1 MNLLNNTR
9 RAALALCL
17 LTLSAASVAD
27 DKMSGTGSGH
37 SGELHA
43 AMMKGMQD
51 ADSMK
56 MSGDVDKDFAM
67 MMTMH
72 HEQAIAMAK
81 VLQDHG
87 RNAELKAMAQEMS
100 AQQQKEIQELKRF
113 Q

>member
-9 RAALALCL
+9 RAALALCFM
-17 LTLSAASVAD
+17 TLSAASVAD
-27 DKMSGTGSGH
+27 DKMSGMGSDH

-51 ADSMK
+51 ANSMK

-87 RNAELKAMAQEMS
+87 RNAELKAMALKMS